1 MTQMSDDHG
10 HEVEY
15 KPGGCRI
22 LIGTMSIGIGI
33 VVLVV
38 GFPFTV
44 IPAAVL
50 IGGGARLIWNVGSI

>member
-1 MTQMSDDHG
+1 MSDNRTTG
-10 HEVEY
+10 AEY

-22 LIGTMSIGIGI
+22 LIGTISIGVGI

-38 GFPFTV
+38 GFPFTM

-50 IGGGARLIWNVGSI
+50 IGGGARLVWNVGSI